1 MKKIFIFMLFANII
15 IINAQVPQG
24 CNYQSNVRNSVG
36 DLLVNQSIGFKFT
49 ILLNS
54 TTSSAVY
61 SETQTVFTDDL
72 GQMSCVIGQ
81 GTPLIGSFSS
91 IDWANGNYYLRVEV
105 NIGNGFVAMGSTQ
118 LMSVPYA
125 LYSNNSG
132 ASTNDFIHYIGE
144 LYGGGI
150 VVSVWK
156 TNGIEHGIIASLTNI
171 SLGLPW
177 TIPTR
182 QNTLIGTNSQ
192 NYREGLS
199 NSNSILVQGGS
210 ALNYAALMCRTYSA
224 GGYTDWY
231 LPAEY
236 ELRKC
241 FKSAPIVN
249 EILGDTNGF
258 ILLPYWSST
267 ESQSNASWA
276 IDFGFGDGF
285 GGEYTKGDDLAVRAV
300 RRF

>member
-24 CNYQSNVRNSVG
+24 INYQSTVRNSVG

-61 SETQTVFTDDL
+61 AETQTVSSDDL

-81 GTPLIGSFSS
+81 GTPLLGSFSS

-199 NSNSILVQGGS
+199 NSNTILVQGGS
-210 ALNYAALMCRTYSA
+210 ALNYAAQMCRTYSA

-231 LPAEY
+231 LPAVY

-241 FKSAPIVN
+241 YKSAPIVN

-267 ESQSNASWA
+267 ESQSSASWA